1 MTTAMTFLMRFL
13 NNKCV
18 CLLLVLYAW
27 FVLVWQQSDML
38 YAIQDFSPWMGTA
51 DYWWLHIGHPGGLRE
66 WIGDWLTQ
74 LFYYPWLG
82 GTLMVLSWGVSACA
96 QIRAY
101 KLHGWWCLLTF
112 IPMFCLLAAITEM
125 GYWMFC
131 LKAPSYW
138 FGPTLGWLSVSLS
151 LFGYSHCKETG
162 RQAWLAGMILI
173 GYPILGWY
181 ATLAV
186 LTMVLMSE
194 CRVSWQMW
202 FGRFAAIALPLV
214 MVTVFY
220 HHSSSVHWEEDA
232 LTYGFH
238 HLINP
243 EASSWVL
250 ELPFW
255 IMASVVLL
263 SPMLSKL
270 QARKK
275 TLAWFPIVLVAAT
288 LAGSNMLN
296 YRSHNFH
303 AELRMLRAMDEGR
316 WDDML
321 RDMRESSA
329 QKTPT
334 RQMVIMKDVAL
345 AQKVR
350 LGDEA
355 FSYPIAG
362 IRPAMNTDLPI
373 HMAHSAAPLF
383 YYWLGI
389 PNFAFMWCM
398 ENNIEYGLSP
408 FYLRMMYRCMMANG
422 ECEAAAKYKALLQT
436 TLFHHDYEVSTKEL
450 ADVRRFMTGQDEL
463 TNDRGYSEI
472 YLLERL
478 SQMQY
483 DTPEAQQIAVH
494 WSILAR
500 NQERFDKAMARY
512 LELVHPE
519 VSTDEQTTA
528 SASLPKFFNQQTFDW
543 YYASKTGNKS
553 Y

>member
-1 MTTAMTFLMRFL
+1 MTSLMRFI
-13 NNKCV
+13 NNKCI

-27 FVLVWQQSDML
+27 WVLVWQQADML

-51 DYWWLHIGHPGGLRE
+51 AYWQLHMGHPGGLRE

-82 GTLMVLSWGVSACA
+82 GTFMVLSWVVSAFA
-96 QIRAY
+96 LIRAN
-101 KLHGWWCLLTF
+101 KLNGWWCLLAF
-112 IPMFCLLAAITEM
+112 IPMFCLLAGITEM

-138 FGPTLGWLSVSLS
+138 FGPTLGCLAVSLS

-162 RQAWLAGMILI
+162 RQAWLAGMILV
-173 GYPILGWY
+173 GYPVLGWY

-186 LTMVLMSE
+186 LTMIFSSKWK
-194 CRVSWQMW
+194 VSGQTWLK
-202 FGRFAAIALPLV
+202 RLAALLLPLV
-214 MVTVFY
+214 AVTFFY
-220 HHSSSVHWEEDA
+220 HHSSAIHWEEDF

-243 EASSWVL
+243 ESSSLVL
-250 ELPFW
+250 EFPFW
-255 IMASVVLL
+255 LMAIVVLL
-263 SPMLSKL
+263 LPILSRL
-270 QARKK
+270 QERRKK
-275 TLAWFPIVLVAAT
+275 LAWLPFVLMAAT
-288 LAGSNMLN
+288 LTGSNMLN

-303 AELRMLRAMDEGR
+303 TELRMLRAMDEGR

-321 RDMRESSA
+321 RDMRESSTK
-329 QKTPT
+329 KTPT

-345 AQKVR
+345 AQKGR

-362 IRPAMNTDLPI
+362 VRPAMNTDLPI

-408 FYLRMMYRCMMANG
+408 FYLRMMYRCMVANG
-422 ECEAAAKYKALLQT
+422 ESEAAEKYKALLQT
-436 TLFHHDYEVSTKEL
+436 TLFHQDYEVSKIEL
-450 ADVRRFMTGQDEL
+450 ASVRRFMTGQDEL

-478 SQMQY
+478 CQMQY

-512 LELVHPE
+512 IELIQQETP
-519 VSTDEQTTA
+519 TGEQT
-528 SASLPKFFNQQTFDW
+528 SLPKYFNQQTFDW